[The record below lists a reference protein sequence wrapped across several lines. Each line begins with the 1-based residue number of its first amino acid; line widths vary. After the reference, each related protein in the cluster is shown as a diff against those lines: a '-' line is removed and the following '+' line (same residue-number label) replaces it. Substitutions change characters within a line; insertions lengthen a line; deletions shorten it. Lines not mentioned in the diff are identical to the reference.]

1 MLQLIGILLIL
12 NTLVSG
18 VWWTAQN
25 RAWSAGLAAFAGLG
39 LIAGLTLAF
48 HQRLL
53 EIVRADVGDISAAA
67 RKAQDEAKAVTE
79 LREKMEIEIGE
90 LKRLAGKSA
99 PTPPVEKTAPAVVED
114 VAPELTDLRE
124 KLAANAT
131 EIERLGKQLDEA
143 RQRAAEMGAAAAA
156 PSAAAAPEA
165 TVPGEKPASPAPPAA
180 PSATTVELPRGLP
193 KSREILP
200 PSDTKSR
207 DRDHA
212 ALQKGRLKQRFEEA
226 IEFHKKEQDGLAYV
240 AAKACVELYES
251 SKDAGKKDGPDL
263 GGVTADGAAAIY
275 SVAAEICQRVDQ
287 HERAV
292 EWAQRAVALHPS
304 PERKAL
310 LATTYL
316 NFKMRDEA
324 DKIIEEANSGYD
336 AASLELRKLLID
348 FGVIKAAQQ

>member
-1 MLQLIGILLIL
+1 MLQLIGILLVL

-25 RAWSAGLAAFAGLG
+25 RAWSAGLAAFTGLG
-39 LIAGLTLAF
+39 LLVGLTLAF

-67 RKAQDEAKAVTE
+67 RKAQNEAEAVTE
-79 LREKMEIEIGE
+79 LREKMESEIGE

-124 KLAANAT
+124 KLAASAA

-143 RQRAAEMGAAAAA
+143 QRRGAEMGAAAAA
-156 PSAAAAPEA
+156 PSAADDD
-165 TVPGEKPASPAPPAA
+165 
-180 PSATTVELPRGLP
+180 ATTAELPRSLP
-193 KSREILP
+193 KSREIIP
-200 PSDTKSR
+200 PTDTKSR
-207 DRDHA
+207 DRNHA

-226 IEFHKKEQDGLAYV
+226 IELHKKQQDGLAYV

-263 GGVTADGAAAIY
+263 GGVTTDGAAAIY

-292 EWAQRAVALHPS
+292 EWARRAVALHPS

-310 LATTYL
+310 LVTTYL
-316 NFKMRDEA
+316 NFKMTEEA
-324 DKIIEEANSGYD
+324 DKIIEEATTKYD
-336 AASLELRKLLID
+336 PASIELRSLLTQ
-348 FGVIKAAQQ
+348 FGIIEASQK